1 MGIIGS
7 IYKRIVLIS
16 PWLEVCIRKIYWKN
30 VKLFKRFNPYNK
42 DGNNNY
48 KYNCYVDFDQIINY
62 LKSKGLKGK

>member
-42 DGNNNY
+42 DGNN
-48 KYNCYVDFDQIINY
+48 K
-62 LKSKGLKGK
+62 